1 MSTYGT
7 RDATQFPLP
16 TVEKGAKFYTLVDS
30 TTKEITLKKIS
41 SGNILGRT
49 DLDTTV
55 GTVPTSGA
63 NAGKFIQNPNLG
75 LTADQKAALQN
86 PQTLKTVKDKGT
98 ETVSK
103 AIQKSGKTP
112 EEAQTTANKLLS
124 PNKATNPTAENPS
137 TTGTGATSGDVNK
150 EFKAGD
156 KQGTRTKY
164 EDLVYPLDLAASHQD
179 IVKFSILKYVPSLSE
194 AGQQKDGISTA
205 GRIVTLKDGKPVVK
219 GSNPIGTITL
229 PIPSGISDGNSAR
242 WQDEGL
248 NELLETVA
256 VGAKRLFEAGT
267 EAAAGTI
274 EKKGEELKSNP
285 EALKQTVSG
294 LLLNEATGKNIA
306 ARAYGAVNNNNLEVL
321 FSGPG
326 LRSFSFTFM
335 FYPRS
340 EPEAIRVRK
349 IIRAFKQ
356 SMSVKRSANSLLLK
370 APHTFAISYLTP
382 GDKGQMKIHPYLN
395 KFKECALTNCNIDY
409 TPDGT
414 YMTYG
419 GAEKSMT
426 SYRMSLTFAELEP
439 IFDDEY
445 GDDGDAFVGY

>member
-1 MSTYGT
+1 MAVTTSKVQKVGNNHYKTTVTTNADGSLSSTTFRTDANGNNPVSVQTTNVDKKGT
-7 RDATQFPLP
+7 ATQTFGTGATAEEKKEFADPKSPRGQVLSQQVDKAKPYGNSP
-16 TVEKGAKFYTLVDS
+16 TAEQKAQLNKAGGG
-30 TTKEITLKKIS
+30 
-41 SGNILGRT
+41 SGNT
-49 DLDTTV
+49 
-55 GTVPTSGA
+55 
-63 NAGKFIQNPNLG
+63 
-75 LTADQKAALQN
+75 
-86 PQTLKTVKDKGT
+86 
-98 ETVSK
+98 
-103 AIQKSGKTP
+103 
-112 EEAQTTANKLLS
+112 
-124 PNKATNPTAENPS
+124 ATNPTAEDSS

-382 GDKGQMKIHPYLN
+382 GDKGQMEVHPYLN

-445 GDDGDAFVGY
+445 GNDNDAFVGY

>member
-1 MSTYGT
+1 MAGT
-7 RDATQFPLP
+7 FGEPGKNTFAVPG
-16 TVEKGAKFYTLVDS
+16 VG
-30 TTKEITLKKIS
+30 
-41 SGNILGRT
+41 GILSPVVN
-49 DLDTTV
+49 DTTGV
-55 GTVPTSGA
+55 TQVYRGGAATTQRSLGTYNPSTNTFTPDA
-63 NAGKFIQNPNLG
+63 NAG
-75 LTADQKAALQN
+75 LTQTEKAALSN
-86 PQTLKTVKDKGT
+86 PANLKTLKDKSS
-98 ETVSK
+98 EAVSK

-112 EEAQTTANKLLS
+112 EEAQAAANKLLS
-124 PNKATNPTAENPS
+124 PNKATNPTAEDSSNKNTDP
-137 TTGTGATSGDVNK
+137 AAREALNK
-150 EFKAGD
+150 EFKAKD
-156 KQGTRTKY
+156 REGTRTTY

-194 AGQQKDGISTA
+194 AGRQSGGVSTS
-205 GRIVTLKDGKPVVK
+205 GRIVTLKDGKPIVK
-219 GSNPIGTITL
+219 GSERLGTITL
-229 PIPSGISDGNSAR
+229 PIPSGISDGNNAR
-242 WQDEGL
+242 WQEEGL
-248 NELLETVA
+248 NELLESAAAT
-256 VGAKRLFEAGT
+256 AKSFFEGGPD
-267 EAAAGTI
+267 AAAGTV
-274 EKKGEELKSNP
+274 GQ
-285 EALKQTVSG
+285 EANKATSDPNATKQAITSV
-294 LLLNEATGKNIA
+294 LLNSLGNNNVA

-321 FSGPG
+321 FNGPG

-382 GDKGQMKIHPYLN
+382 GDNGQMKIHPYLN
-395 KFKECALTNCNIDY
+395 KFKECALTNCNVDY

>member
-1 MSTYGT
+1 MAETTSKVQKVGNNHYKTSVTTNADGS
-7 RDATQFPLP
+7 LS
-16 TVEKGAKFYTLVDS
+16 S
-30 TTKEITLKKIS
+30 TTFRTDDKGNNPVSVQTTSVDKNGGNRTTSFGTGATAAEKKAFNDPNSLESKARKQQVESAKPYGNSPTAEQQKKINAAGGG
-41 SGNILGRT
+41 SGNT
-49 DLDTTV
+49 
-55 GTVPTSGA
+55 
-63 NAGKFIQNPNLG
+63 
-75 LTADQKAALQN
+75 
-86 PQTLKTVKDKGT
+86 
-98 ETVSK
+98 
-103 AIQKSGKTP
+103 
-112 EEAQTTANKLLS
+112 
-124 PNKATNPTAENPS
+124 ATNPTAENSSDKKTDP
-137 TTGTGATSGDVNK
+137 AAQEALNK

-156 KQGTRTKY
+156 KEGTRTKY
-164 EDLVYPLDLAASHQD
+164 EDLVYPLDLKSEYQD

-194 AGQQKDGISTA
+194 SGRQSGGVSTA
-205 GRIVTLKDGKPVVK
+205 GRIVTLENGMPIVK
-219 GSNPIGTITL
+219 GSERLGTITL

-242 WQDEGL
+242 WQEDSL
-248 NELLETVA
+248 NELLES
-256 VGAKRLFEAGT
+256 
-267 EAAAGTI
+267 AAATAKGFFEGGVEGAGAAL
-274 EKKGEELKSNP
+274 EKDKKDKLDDPSVTRQ
-285 EALKQTVSG
+285 AVSG
-294 LLLNEATGKNIA
+294 LLLNAATSSNVQS
-306 ARAYGAVNNNNLEVL
+306 RAYGAVNNNNLEVL
-321 FSGPG
+321 FNGPG

-382 GDKGQMKIHPYLN
+382 GDNGQMKIHPYLN
-395 KFKECALTNCNIDY
+395 KFKECALTNCNVDY

>member
-1 MSTYGT
+1 MAVTTSPVQKVGNNHYRTTVTTNADGSLSSTTFRTGPRGDNPVAVSSVTGATATSSGT
-7 RDATQFPLP
+7 RTYAAGATAAERAAFSNP
-16 TVEKGAKFYTLVDS
+16 TSPEGKALLGQVQAARPFGNSPTAAQRTQLERAGGG
-30 TTKEITLKKIS
+30 
-41 SGNILGRT
+41 SGNT
-49 DLDTTV
+49 
-55 GTVPTSGA
+55 
-63 NAGKFIQNPNLG
+63 
-75 LTADQKAALQN
+75 
-86 PQTLKTVKDKGT
+86 
-98 ETVSK
+98 
-103 AIQKSGKTP
+103 
-112 EEAQTTANKLLS
+112 
-124 PNKATNPTAENPS
+124 ATNPTTENPS
-137 TTGTGATSGDVNK
+137 TTGTGATSEDVNR

-156 KQGTRTKY
+156 KQGTRTTY

-194 AGQQKDGISTA
+194 AGRREGGVSTA
-205 GRIVTLKDGKPVVK
+205 GRIVTLKDGKPIVK
-219 GSNPIGTITL
+219 GSERLGTITL

-242 WQDEGL
+242 WQEEGL
-248 NELLETVA
+248 NELLESASVA
-256 VGAKRLFEAGT
+256 AKAFFEGSPD
-267 EAAAGTI
+267 AAAGTV
-274 EKKGEELKSNP
+274 GQ
-285 EALKQTVSG
+285 EANKFTSDPNATKQAITSV
-294 LLLNEATGKNIA
+294 LLNSLGNNNVA

-321 FSGPG
+321 FNGPG

-382 GDKGQMKIHPYLN
+382 GDKGQMEIHPYLN

-426 SYRMSLTFAELEP
+426 SYRMALTFSELEP

>member
-1 MSTYGT
+1 MAVTTSPVQKVGNNHYKTSVTTNADGSLSSTTFRTGPKGDNPVEVSSVTGATATSPGT
-7 RDATQFPLP
+7 RTYATGATAAEKAAFSNPNSPERKAYSQQVQAAKPFGDSPTATQKTQL
-16 TVEKGAKFYTLVDS
+16 EKAGGG
-30 TTKEITLKKIS
+30 
-41 SGNILGRT
+41 SGNT
-49 DLDTTV
+49 
-55 GTVPTSGA
+55 
-63 NAGKFIQNPNLG
+63 
-75 LTADQKAALQN
+75 
-86 PQTLKTVKDKGT
+86 
-98 ETVSK
+98 
-103 AIQKSGKTP
+103 
-112 EEAQTTANKLLS
+112 
-124 PNKATNPTAENPS
+124 ATNPDAEKS
-137 TTGTGATSGDVNK
+137 SETKTDAAKQEALNK

-156 KQGTRTKY
+156 KQGTRTQY

-194 AGQQKDGISTA
+194 KGRQSDGVSTS
-205 GRIVTLKDGKPVVK
+205 GRIVTLKDGKPIVK
-219 GSNPIGTITL
+219 GSERLGTITL

-242 WQDEGL
+242 WQEDSL
-248 NELLETVA
+248 NELLES
-256 VGAKRLFEAGT
+256 
-267 EAAAGTI
+267 AAATAKGFFEGGVEGAGAAL
-274 EKKGEELKSNP
+274 EKDKKDKLDDPSVTRQ
-285 EALKQTVSG
+285 AVSG
-294 LLLNEATGKNIA
+294 LLLNAATSSNVQS
-306 ARAYGAVNNNNLEVL
+306 RAYGAVNNNNLEVL
-321 FSGPG
+321 FNGPG

-382 GDKGQMKIHPYLN
+382 GDNGQMKIHPYLN
-395 KFKECALTNCNIDY
+395 KFKECALTNCNVDY

-426 SYRMSLTFAELEP
+426 SYRMTLSFAELEP

-445 GDDGDAFVGY
+445 GNDGDASVGY

>member
-1 MSTYGT
+1 MAETTSKVQKVGNNHYKTTVTTNADGSLSSTTFRTDANGNNPVSVQTTNVDKKGT
-7 RDATQFPLP
+7 ATQTFGTNATAEEKKEFADPKSPRGQVLSQQ
-16 TVEKGAKFYTLVDS
+16 VEKAKPY
-30 TTKEITLKKIS
+30 
-41 SGNILGRT
+41 GN
-49 DLDTTV
+49 
-55 GTVPTSGA
+55 S
-63 NAGKFIQNPNLG
+63 
-75 LTADQKAALQN
+75 
-86 PQTLKTVKDKGT
+86 
-98 ETVSK
+98 
-103 AIQKSGKTP
+103 
-112 EEAQTTANKLLS
+112 
-124 PNKATNPTAENPS
+124 PTAEQKAQLNKAGGGSGNTATNSDADKPS
-137 TTGTGATSGDVNK
+137 DKKTDAAKQEALNK

-156 KQGTRTKY
+156 KQGTRTTY

-194 AGQQKDGISTA
+194 KGRQSDGVSTS
-205 GRIVTLKDGKPVVK
+205 GRIVILKDGKPIVK
-219 GSNPIGTITL
+219 GSERLGTITL

-242 WQDEGL
+242 WQENSL
-248 NELLETVA
+248 NELLESAAAT
-256 VGAKRLFEAGT
+256 AKSFFEGGPD
-267 EAAAGTI
+267 AAAGTVGQ
-274 EKKGEELKSNP
+274 EANKVTSDPEGTK
-285 EALKQTVSG
+285 EALSG
-294 LLLNEATGKNIA
+294 LLLNAATNSNIQS
-306 ARAYGAVNNNNLEVL
+306 RAYGAVNNNNLEVL
-321 FSGPG
+321 FTGPG

-382 GDKGQMKIHPYLN
+382 GDNGQMKIHPYLN
-395 KFKECALTNCNIDY
+395 KFKECALTNCNVDY